1 MITIKNEKQINDL
14 KESGEILAGVFV
26 KLKDF
31 IRPGV
36 SPMQIDQFVRD
47 ILKEKGAIPSFL
59 GYSGYP
65 AAVCT
70 SVNDK
75 VIHGIPD
82 SAPLAEG
89 DIIGCD
95 IGVTYKGMISDA
107 ARTFPVG
114 KVSPEVQKL
123 LDVTKESLMAGIA
136 AIKPGGRVRDISKAI
151 TAVIQPHGYGIV
163 HSFCGHGVGFEV
175 HEEPQIPNNYPSRG
189 KNPRL
194 KPGMVLAIE
203 PMVNI
208 GTAEVEILE
217 DDWTVITMDGSL
229 SAHFEHTVVVTDR
242 GAEIVTGSLD

>member
-1 MITIKNEKQINDL
+1 VITIKNEAQIGAL
-14 KESGEILAGVFV
+14 KESGAILADIFRV
-26 KLKDF
+26 LKDF
-31 IRPGV
+31 IKPGV
-36 SPMQIDQFVRD
+36 TPAEIDQLVRK
-47 ILKEKGAIPSFL
+47 ILREKGAEPSFL

-70 SVNDK
+70 AVNEQ

-82 SAPLAEG
+82 STPLKEG

-107 ARTFPVG
+107 ARTYPVG
-114 KVSPEVQKL
+114 RISPEVQKL
-123 LDVTKESLMAGIA
+123 LDVTKKALMEGIA
-136 AIKPGGRVRDISKAI
+136 AIKPGSRVRDISKAV
-151 TAVIQPHGYGIV
+151 TAVIEPHGYGIV

-203 PMVNI
+203 PMVNL

-217 DDWTVITMDGSL
+217 DDWTVVTEDGSL
-229 SAHFEHTVVVTDR
+229 SAHFEHTVVVTET
-242 GAEIVTGSLD
+242 GADIVTGSLD